1 MNNKVCDLLG
11 CNVTE
16 FENKEIFNEF
26 SLDCGINDKN
36 FRLKGIIDNLVV
48 NHEQKIVYINDIK
61 TTSKD
66 LKDFPDSVEFYS
78 YWMQAAI
85 YTTLVTVNYMNLI
98 NAGYQIKFHFVVIDK
113 MYNTYAFPVSEN
125 TLNNWFTRL
134 ADVLEKAE
142 WHYKNKNFTLPY
154 DFATERITL

>member
-1 MNNKVCDLLG
+1 
-11 CNVTE
+11 
-16 FENKEIFNEF
+16 
-26 SLDCGINDKN
+26 
-36 FRLKGIIDNLVV
+36 
-48 NHEQKIVYINDIK
+48 
-61 TTSKD
+61 
-66 LKDFPDSVEFYS
+66 
-78 YWMQAAI
+78 
-85 YTTLVTVNYMNLI
+85 MNLI